1 MRHTKILKIL
11 LIALLI
17 GGIGAC
23 VRVGELKEE
32 TQAVQLG
39 EAETVDVELKI
50 GTGELKLRGGASELM
65 EGYFLYNIDRWR
77 PEVAYHVFGKRGTLK
92 VRQTKTSGM
101 PIGNAKNK
109 WEISLN
115 NEVPIDLEVDFGV
128 GQGKLDFRGIKLK
141 SLSIDMGVGELI
153 VDLTGDRNMS
163 LDVMIDGGVGSGT
176 IYLPEEI
183 GVRVKVDGGL
193 GSIDAIGMNKD
204 GHVFTNDAYGK
215 TDVLMDI
222 EIDAGIGSLD
232 LIVK

>member
-1 MRHTKILKIL
+1 MRHTKILRIL
-11 LIALLI
+11 FIALLI
-17 GGIGAC
+17 GGIVAC
-23 VRVGELKEE
+23 VKVGELKEE

-39 EAETVDVELKI
+39 EAESVDVELKI
-50 GTGELKLRGGASELM
+50 GTGELRLGGGASQLM
-65 EGYFLYNIDRWR
+65 EGYFLYNVDRWR
-77 PEVAYHVFGKRGTLK
+77 PEVDYHVFGKRGTLK

-101 PIGNAKNK
+101 PVGNAKNK

-115 NEVPIDLEVDFGV
+115 NDVPIDLEIDFGV
-128 GQGKLDFRGIKLK
+128 GEGKLDFRGIKLQ
-141 SLSIDMGVGELI
+141 SLNIDMGVGELT
-153 VDLTGDRNMS
+153 VDLTGERSVS
-163 LDVMIDGGVGSGT
+163 LDIIIDGGVGSGT

-204 GHVFTNDAYGK
+204 GHVFTNDSYGK
-215 TDVLMDI
+215 TDVSMDI

>member
-1 MRHTKILKIL
+1 MRHTKILEIL

-23 VRVGELKEE
+23 VRVGELQEE

-39 EAETVDVELKI
+39 EAETVDVDLKI
-50 GTGELKLRGGASELM
+50 GTGELRLRGGASQLM

-77 PEVAYHVFGKRGTLK
+77 PEVDYHVFGKRGILK

-115 NEVPIDLEVDFGV
+115 NDVPIDLVVDFGV
-128 GQGKLDFRGIKLK
+128 GEGKLDFRGIKLQ
-141 SLSIDMGVGELI
+141 SLNIDMGVGELT
-153 VDLTGDRNMS
+153 VDLTGERSVS
-163 LDVMIDGGVGSGT
+163 LSVIIDGGVGSGT
-176 IYLPEEI
+176 LYLPEEI
-183 GVRVKVDGGL
+183 GVRVMVDGGL

-215 TDVLMDI
+215 TDVSMDI

>member
-1 MRHTKILKIL
+1 MRHTRILRIL
-11 LIALLI
+11 LVALLI

-23 VRVGELKEE
+23 VRVGELEEE
-32 TQAVQLG
+32 TQTVQLG

-50 GTGELKLRGGASELM
+50 GTGELRLQGGASQLM
-65 EGYFLYNIDRWR
+65 EGYFLYNVDRWR
-77 PEVAYHVFGKRGTLK
+77 PEVDYHVFGKRGTLK

-115 NEVPIDLEVDFGV
+115 NDVPIDLEVDFGV
-128 GQGKLDFRGIKLK
+128 GEGKLDFRGIKLR
-141 SLSIDMGVGELI
+141 SLNIDMGVGELT
-153 VDLTGDRNMS
+153 VDLTGERSVS
-163 LDVMIDGGVGSGT
+163 LDVIIDGGVGSGT
-176 IYLPEEI
+176 LYLPEEI

-215 TDVLMDI
+215 TDVSMNI

-232 LIVK
+232 LILK